1 MKLHLNTPL
10 IESLTIGQAL
20 NAEVRLKIDA
30 LQPSGSFKARG
41 IGHACATYAKN
52 GKTKFVSSSGGNAGM
67 AVAYSG
73 RMLKIPVTVVVP
85 EASTEMARQQIKLQG
100 AKLIVHGASWLEA
113 HNHAL
118 TLCDDKTAYLHP
130 FDDPLIWT
138 GHSTIIDEFKD
149 AGYKP
154 DAIVLSVGG
163 GGLFLGI
170 IEGLERHGWND
181 VKVIAC
187 ETKGADSFAQ
197 SMQARKLI
205 ELSKIESI
213 ATSLGAKKVA
223 AKALEVGLR
232 LNTKCLVYPDITAVK
247 AALSFAKDHR
257 IIVEPGCGVALA
269 AGYQKDPALAGCKKV
284 AFIVCGGS
292 TYSYEMLQEYNTKHG

>member
-10 IESLTIGQAL
+10 IESLALGQAL
-20 NAEVRLKIDA
+20 GADCWLKIDS
-30 LQPSGSFKARG
+30 LQPSGSFKTRG
-41 IGHACATYAKN
+41 IGNACAEYAKR

-73 RMLKIPVTVVVP
+73 RMLKVPVTVVVP
-85 EASTEMARQQIKLQG
+85 EASTEMARQLIKLQG
-100 AKLIVHGASWLEA
+100 ANLIVHGASWLEA

-138 GHSTIIDEFKD
+138 GHSSIIDEFAEAKF
-149 AGYKP
+149 KP
-154 DAIVLSVGG
+154 DAVVLSVGG

-170 IEGLERHGWND
+170 AEGLKRHGWDD
-181 VKVIAC
+181 VKIIAC

-197 SMQARKLI
+197 SLAAGKLI
-205 ELSKIESI
+205 ELPKIESI

-223 AKALEVGLR
+223 AKALEVGLE
-232 LNTKCLVYPDITAVK
+232 LKTQCIVYPDITAVK
-247 AALSFAKDHR
+247 AALHFARDHR

-269 AGYQKDPALAGCKKV
+269 AGYEKHPALKGFKKV
-284 AFIVCGGS
+284 AFIVCGGA
-292 TYSYEMLQEYNTKHG
+292 TYSYEMLEEYESKHK

>member
-10 IESLTIGQAL
+10 IESLSIGQTL
-20 NAEVRLKIDA
+20 GAEVRLKIDA

-41 IGHACATYAKN
+41 IGHACATYAAR
-52 GKTKFVSSSGGNAGM
+52 GKTKFISSSGGNAGM

-73 RMLKIPVTVVVP
+73 RMLGIPVTVVVP
-85 EASTEMARQQIKLQG
+85 EASTEMARQQIRLQG
-100 AKLIVHGASWLEA
+100 ASVVVHGASWLEA

-118 TLCDDKTAYLHP
+118 TLCDERTAYLHP

-138 GHSTIIDEFKD
+138 GHSTIIDEFNE
-149 AGYKP
+149 AGYRP
-154 DAIVLSVGG
+154 EAIVLSVGG

-170 IEGLERHGWND
+170 VEGLRRHGWGD
-181 VKVIAC
+181 VAVVTA
-187 ETKGADSFAQ
+187 ETRGADSFAQ
-197 SMQARKLI
+197 SLAAGRLV

-223 AKALEVGLR
+223 SKALEVGLS
-232 LNTKCLVYPDITAVK
+232 LGTKCVVYPDLIAVK
-247 AALSFAKDHR
+247 AALAFARDHR

-269 AGYQKDPALAGCKKV
+269 LGYQKAEELRGFKKV

-292 TYSYEMLQEYNTKHG
+292 TYSYEMLQAYIPPPP